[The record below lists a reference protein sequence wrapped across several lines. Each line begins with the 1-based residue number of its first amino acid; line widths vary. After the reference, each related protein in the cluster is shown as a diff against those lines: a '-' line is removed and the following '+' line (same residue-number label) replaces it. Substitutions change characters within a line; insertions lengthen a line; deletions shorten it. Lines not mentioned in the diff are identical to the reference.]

1 MADIFQR
8 TLKKAI
14 DTRSVSGKAADATN
28 WLRQTASKATSRHVS
43 PTRIISQ
50 KQMQTRAKGG
60 ITIGQMYLFAY
71 DPKHKKTLPYYDR
84 FPLIFPFDYAD
95 GGFYGINLHYLSPQ
109 HRAQLMD
116 ALYGLL
122 NNLDRDETTQLR
134 LSYQILK
141 SSSKFK
147 YFAPCVKHYLNSHVQ
162 SPFYYINPDEW
173 DAALF
178 LPLQRFEKASSSKVY
193 VDSINKVR

>member
-14 DTRSVSGKAADATN
+14 DTRNVAGKAVDATN
-28 WLRQTASKATSRHVS
+28 WLRQTASKAASRHVS
-43 PTRIISQ
+43 PTRIMSQ
-50 KQMQTRAKGG
+50 KQMMTRARGG

-116 ALYGLL
+116 ALYGLI
-122 NNLDRDETTQLR
+122 NNLDQDETTQLR

-141 SSSKFK
+141 RSSKFK